1 VKTNYFTKVKWE
13 LYTHFQGD
21 LNKLL
26 FLYKKRHDLTILK
39 LKTPLNLFGKF
50 LAIFTVHRSLD
61 LLIFALVKQLHPPQN
76 EITPDLALS
85 FTLTAHKLWFLTADT
100 LWFGDN

>member
-1 VKTNYFTKVKWE
+1 MKTHYFTKVKWE

-21 LNKLL
+21 LNKSL
-26 FLYKKRHDLTILK
+26 FLYYKKRHDLTILK

-61 LLIFALVKQLHPPQN
+61 LLIFALVKHPNPPKN

-85 FTLTAHKLWFLTADT
+85 FTLTADT
-100 LWFGDN
+100 LWFGEN